1 MRYSLWNLKS
11 TSIWFCPGDY
21 TLSVWILRW
30 DTYQI
35 SLAVGNFLGVFPT
48 AVFKQS
54 NQMRIYLMSW
64 RVWEKRLP
72 IISSFFKITFFLSCK
87 NSAKVLFQKILYCP
101 KFTYFNYTGPARVR
115 GNVKNMTWF
124 LERAIMGWINE
135 TNLWIHIRENV
146 LIRVL

>member
-1 MRYSLWNLKS
+1 
-11 TSIWFCPGDY
+11 
-21 TLSVWILRW
+21 
-30 DTYQI
+30 
-35 SLAVGNFLGVFPT
+35 
-48 AVFKQS
+48 
-54 NQMRIYLMSW
+54 MSW

-115 GNVKNMTWF
+115 GNVKNMTIF

-146 LIRVL
+146 LIRVLQSIFFQFSTGLLEIFILGVRVETRPIFHESNSFHESFKLVVFSRNAQVLLYLW